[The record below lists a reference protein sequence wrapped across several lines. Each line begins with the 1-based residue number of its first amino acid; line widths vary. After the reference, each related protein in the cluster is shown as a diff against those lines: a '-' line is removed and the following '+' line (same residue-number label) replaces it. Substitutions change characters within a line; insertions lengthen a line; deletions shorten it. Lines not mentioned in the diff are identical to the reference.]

1 MQQAT
6 SYPSDIPLP
15 RVRNVEVV
23 PVDQDG
29 SRMFY
34 VRDPLEIA
42 PQPLLVGPA
51 GVFILS
57 QLDGRR
63 TIDEILESV
72 RKALPGGGVG
82 VGEVQHVLGK
92 LSECCYLDDHVASA
106 RIAQVCEAFENSDV
120 RPAWHAGT
128 AYPSDPGELA
138 GMLDGF
144 FAAASSEKARDGCAK
159 GDPTTGL
166 AAIMC
171 PHIDLRAGG
180 KTYPPAFTALADAA
194 VASRPFDLYV
204 ILGVAHNGGTEP
216 GKSFAIATG
225 KHYETPFGRVAS
237 NGRIIDD
244 WSRRAGRD
252 VTQQQWMHRTEH
264 SVEFALLFLQY
275 IQARS
280 EPAAVRNRTRPAR
293 QRRSRPAR
301 GTRTPCGPPKLRPN
315 SMRCGRR
322 YLPAASAPSM
332 CSAWTWRISAPN
344 SATRT
349 GSMMRRPP
357 PASPPTVTCSGTR
370 NDSMQPDSSARCRPT
385 ETAGTWTLSP
395 VCSRSTRFCQ
405 APYAAAICSATGR
418 TVRRIPVP
426 WSAMPAWPFIRRRRS
441 VSADCALS
449 HRALSPL
456 LPCFSHRPL
465 LVARYI

>member
-1 MQQAT
+1 MPYVT
-6 SYPSDIPLP
+6 DTPLP

-63 TIDEILESV
+63 TIDEILDSL
-72 RKALPGGGVG
+72 RRALPGGDVEI
-82 VGEVQHVLGK
+82 GEVRHVLGK

-144 FAAASSEKARDGCAK
+144 FSAASVDRVQDGIAT

-216 GKSFAIATG
+216 GESFAIATG
-225 KHYETPFGRVAS
+225 KHYETPFGRATS
-237 NGRIIDD
+237 NDLIIDD

-275 IQARS
+275 IHARRKLPPYEIVPVLLGSVDHDLREGRDPLQAPEVATELDALRAAIADSGRRTLFVLSVDLAHIGPKFGHSDRVDDAAAAACESADRNLLGYAQRFDAAGLYRS
-280 EPAAVRNRTRPAR
+280 LQTDGNGRNVDAVAGLFSVHSLLPGAVRHGDLLSYGQNR
-293 QRRSRPAR
+293 QED
-301 GTRTPCGPPKLRPN
+301 
-315 SMRCGRR
+315 
-322 YLPAASAPSM
+322 
-332 CSAWTWRISAPN
+332 
-344 SATRT
+344 T
-349 GSMMRRPP
+349 GSLVSY
-357 PASPPTVTCSGTR
+357 ASMAFYRAPT
-370 NDSMQPDSSARCRPT
+370 
-385 ETAGTWTLSP
+385 
-395 VCSRSTRFCQ
+395 
-405 APYAAAICSATGR
+405 
-418 TVRRIPVP
+418 
-426 WSAMPAWPFIRRRRS
+426 
-441 VSADCALS
+441 VSADCA
-449 HRALSPL
+449 
-456 LPCFSHRPL
+456 
-465 LVARYI
+465 